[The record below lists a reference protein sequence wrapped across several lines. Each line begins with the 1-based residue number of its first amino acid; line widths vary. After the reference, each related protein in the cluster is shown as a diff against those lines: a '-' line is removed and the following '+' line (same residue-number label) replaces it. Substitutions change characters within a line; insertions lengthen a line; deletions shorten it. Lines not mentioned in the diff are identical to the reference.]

1 MLKILKKIK
10 WKKKFIKSLYSFYK
24 KYTVENYFLINTS
37 IYKIS
42 LENSLPNRQHIIGV
56 NTKLKSYIF
65 STGYILAVLNIKLKY
80 YKRSLK
86 ANSSILLS
94 IQRLFTSDIQHIY
107 LYRCLNF
114 NYRQLLFL
122 QKFYKLI
129 NPKIFYFQ
137 HKKSYNINYSPQKRI
152 KKRIVKLLNK

>member
-10 WKKKFIKSLYSFYK
+10 QKKKFIKNLYAFYK
-24 KYTVENYFLINTS
+24 KYTIENYFLLNTN
-37 IYKIS
+37 IYTIG
-42 LENSLPNRQHIIGV
+42 LGNSLPKRQHILTV
-56 NTKLKSYIF
+56 NTQMKSYIY
-65 STGYILAVLNIKLKY
+65 STGYILSVLNIKLKY

-86 ANSSILLS
+86 ANSSIILS
-94 IQRLFTSDIQHIY
+94 LQRLFMSNIKHLYI
-107 LYRCLNF
+107 YRCLNF

-129 NPKIFYFQ
+129 SPKIFYFQ
-137 HKKSYNINYSPQKRI
+137 HKKSYNVNYSPKKRI